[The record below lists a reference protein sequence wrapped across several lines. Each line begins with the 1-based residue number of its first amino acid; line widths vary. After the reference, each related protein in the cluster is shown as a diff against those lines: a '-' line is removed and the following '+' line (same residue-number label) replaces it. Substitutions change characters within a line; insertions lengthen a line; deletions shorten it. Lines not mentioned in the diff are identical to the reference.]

1 MGKGRVTFI
10 GCGIVLATVFLT
22 LQICSCGADTPRAD
36 SVESDDSPVSGFQE
50 LLNDRERAYL
60 SRLQDAGEI
69 RFAVINAPESYYMDE
84 NGEYRG
90 FDYVY
95 AGVFAEMLGV
105 SAEFYEQEQI
115 TDFFARNGKFDSS
128 IISKPEISYVPDLMD
143 DVDVYAAPFGINEW
157 RRRLVSMT
165 PFFPVGVV
173 MIGPEASGI
182 ESYNDLDGLAA
193 AVRPGDFQ
201 IPMLQSIMEEHGVS
215 IRLIEYEADE
225 DVFTVLREGRA
236 DITIDGS
243 LFLARTVQE
252 LGDMQVSPLTLS
264 LVPVG
269 WAVDPREEELTS
281 ILEKFVAYTLENGTF
296 ATVWEREMG
305 MNFDYYLDLVSTQE

>member
-1 MGKGRVTFI
+1 MGKSRVMFI
-10 GCGIVLATVFLT
+10 RWVIVLVTVFLF
-22 LQICSCGADTPRAD
+22 LQIISCGSDTPRSA
-36 SVESDDSPVSGFQE
+36 SAESDDIPVSGFQE
-50 LLNDRERAYL
+50 LLNEREKAYL
-60 SRLQDAGEI
+60 SRLQDNGEI
-69 RFAVINAPESYYMDE
+69 RFAVINDEESYYVDE

-95 AGVFAEMLGV
+95 AGLFAEKLGV
-105 SAEFYEQEQI
+105 QAGFFEQEQI
-115 TDFFARNGKFDSS
+115 TDFFTRNGEFDST
-128 IISKPEISYVPDLMD
+128 IISDPDISYVPDLMD
-143 DVDVYAAPFGINEW
+143 TVDIYAAPFGINEW
-157 RRRLVSMT
+157 RRRLVSMV

-173 MIGPEASGI
+173 IIGPEASAI

-201 IPMLQSIMEEHGVS
+201 IPMLQSIMEEHAVS
-215 IRLIEYEADE
+215 IRLIEYEEEE
-225 DVFTVLREGRA
+225 DVFAVLREGRA

-269 WAVDPREEELTS
+269 WAVDPREEELSS
-281 ILEKFVAYTLENGTF
+281 ILEKYVAYTLESGTF
-296 ATVWEREMG
+296 ASVWEQEMG
-305 MNFDYYLDLVSTQE
+305 VNFDYYLDLVSTQE